1 MRARLVLPLV
11 AIALAAC
18 GGDSTTGPKPPA
30 HFSDISV
37 TDAGFSPETLNVQT
51 NTQVTWT
58 VTSGSQ
64 SHVLKFTGED
74 LPNGNPN
81 SNVITNGQTAT
92 TTFIQT
98 GTYHY
103 DDTLH
108 VEHTGVIIVQ

>member
-18 GGDSTTGPKPPA
+18 GSDSTGPKQPD
-30 HFSDISV
+30 HFSSISV
-37 TDAGFSPETLNVQT
+37 TNDGFTPETLNVQT

-58 VTSGSQ
+58 VTAGDQ
-64 SHVLKFTGED
+64 SHVLKFTGDD

-81 SNVITNGQTAT
+81 SNVITNGQTAS

-103 DDTLH
+103 EDTLH